1 MGPREIE
8 LQKTSRLLILNLV
21 FILAIGIIMVY
32 SSSYLFAKEN
42 FGSSTFF
49 VSNQLIFLIMG
60 IVLAFVVSQTKLQFW
75 LKYGPYIHY
84 FFILVLIL
92 TLVPKIGLSVKGAK
106 RWIHLFHMTLQPG
119 EMIKYTLIFCCLPYF
134 EEFQQYNLKQKILYA
149 IPIFLP
155 LGILIKQP
163 DFGTFFVGF
172 TVILFVCYM
181 SSFSRKYFYGLLVIG
196 GIAIVGAVFLK
207 SYRIVRLLSFLDP
220 WKNPKTSGFQ
230 IIQSYLGF
238 ANGGIFGQGLG
249 NSNEKL
255 FYLPEAHNDFI
266 LSVIGEELGFLG
278 VATIVTLFLFLV
290 YLGFKLAIKL
300 KSKWGMILV
309 SAIIFTI
316 GFQAVLN
323 MAVVLGLLPTKGLNL
338 PLISYGGSSLISN
351 FFAVGLIFSAVK
363 DSLRY
368 EENRYI

>member
-1 MGPREIE
+1 MGPRELE
-8 LQKTSRLLILNLV
+8 LQKTSKLLILNFV
-21 FILAIGIIMVY
+21 VILAIGITMVY
-32 SSSYLFAKEN
+32 SASYLFGKEN

-49 VSNQLIFLIMG
+49 VSNQLIFLVMG
-60 IVLAFVVSQTKLQFW
+60 IVMAFVVSQTKFDFW
-75 LKYGPYIHY
+75 LKYGIYLHY
-84 FFILVLIL
+84 FFLFLLIL

-106 RWIHLFHMTLQPG
+106 RWIHLFHITLQPG

-134 EEFQQYNLKQKILYA
+134 EQFNQLTVKERVLYA
-149 IPIFLP
+149 IPILMP

-163 DFGTFFVGF
+163 DFGTFFVCF
-172 TVILFVCYM
+172 MVILFVCHM
-181 SSFSRKYFYGLLVIG
+181 SSFSRKYFYGLL
-196 GIAIVGAVFLK
+196 IVGGFSIIGALFLK
-207 SYRIVRLLSFLDP
+207 SYRILRLLSFLDP

-238 ANGGIFGQGLG
+238 ANGGIFGQGIG

-278 VATIVTLFLFLV
+278 VSSIIFLYLFLV
-290 YLGFKLAIKL
+290 YLGFKLAMKL
-300 KSKWGMILV
+300 NSKWGMILV
-309 SAIIFTI
+309 STVIFTI
-316 GFQAVLN
+316 GLQAVLN

-351 FFAVGLIFSAVK
+351 FFAIGLIFSAVK
-363 DSLRY
+363 NTLKLEDKVYS
-368 EENRYI
+368 